1 MTRPL
6 VILSLGA
13 GVQSSTLALAAAAGE
28 FGLLTPDAAIFADTQ
43 DEPAAVYEWL
53 AWLDARL
60 TYPLLY
66 VTAGSLSADAVTV
79 HVNQK
84 TGKPYYSNRIPAF
97 VKSAGKSEAG
107 KVSRHCTRDF
117 KIYPIERKVRQLV
130 GAARLRAWRKKH
142 RDSLRLIAAHER
154 EKRAARREGRGCRTV
169 RPHEAWAT
177 VQADALVVQWIGISR
192 DEIERAKP
200 SRVPWIR
207 HEWPLIFGDAA
218 MRRADCLR
226 WMERRGFPTPPRSAC
241 IYCPYK
247 SNAEW
252 RRLRD
257 ESPVEFEAAAVF
269 EANLQAAHAGVT
281 TPGKLQGT
289 PFLHR
294 SLVPLRDVDL
304 STEAERGQ
312 GDLFGGECEGMCG
325 V

>member
-1 MTRPL
+1 MDRPL
-6 VILSLGA
+6 IVLSLGA
-13 GVQSSTLALAAAAGE
+13 GVQSSTLALIAAAGE
-28 FGLLTPDAAIFADTQ
+28 FDLPAPDAAIFADTQ
-43 DEPAAVYEWL
+43 DEPADVYR
-53 AWLDARL
+53 WLDWLEPRL
-60 TYPLLY
+60 TYPLHR
-66 VTAGSLSADAVTV
+66 VTAGSLSADALAV

-84 TGKPYYSNRIPAF
+84 TGRTYYANRIPAF
-97 VKSAGKSEAG
+97 VRSPGRSEAG
-107 KVSRHCTRDF
+107 KISRQCTRDF
-117 KIYPIERKVRQLV
+117 KIFPIERRVRELV
-130 GAARLRAWRKKH
+130 GADRLRAWRKKH
-142 RDSLRLIAAHER
+142 RDSLRLIAAHEK
-154 EKRAARREGRGCRTV
+154 EKRAARREKRTCRTS
-169 RPHEAWAT
+169 RPFDAWAT
-177 VQADALVVQWIGISR
+177 VQADALVIQWIGISR

-226 WMERRGFPTPPRSAC
+226 WMEQRGFPRPPRSAC
-241 IYCPYK
+241 IYCPFK

-269 EANLQAAHAGVT
+269 EEGLQRV
-281 TPGKLQGT
+281 PGKLRGL

-312 GDLFGGECEGMCG
+312 DDLFGQECEGMCG